1 MPAPRSKIAPIRGG
15 FVVFVRV
22 GDVRLR
28 LRVREGLAFF
38 TATDGALVCLVPVGL
53 A

>member
-1 MPAPRSKIAPIRGG
+1 MVESIGPIRGG
-15 FVVFVRV
+15 FVVVVRV

-28 LRVREGLAFF
+28 LHVREGLAFF
-38 TATDGALVCLVPVGL
+38 TATDGALVCLVPVGT